1 MANRLFEVQRFA
13 PGSAWGLALLAPDAP
28 DGTPRLAALTGQGGK
43 LLVDE
48 CSGSAYKVPYAAYLR
63 AGTGHFIGGWRQ
75 DEETLEYGKV
85 VRTRATENAN
95 GPNAIAV
102 SAMAYA
108 RDLAQGATPPT
119 FGDVWQRLATRAAI
133 NADGFAPMLH
143 NVADF
148 PTARTHY
155 ATNILGG
162 NISLEAYVTLKGERM
177 AAFSWQDE
185 YGNTY
190 QMPGDAMIAGS
201 VSANNDTTQH
211 AADKTDFQL
220 HPLFLL
226 FPNVSAGARLRLHF
240 NMRAQLAASVATG
253 NGTWRPANVSVANLT
268 FALYAPPKA
277 FTDSETLLQ
286 GNYTA
291 AGTLT
296 IPLALAPVA
305 DEDGRGYAYLE
316 KKIALDVT
324 VPPSKALLLTWADG
338 LIKSLVE
345 ALAADATAYTNDPTD
360 GPEER
365 KHRERLRAE
374 LTFTLALDP
383 LLTEEPLEE
392 TT

>member
-1 MANRLFEVQRFA
+1 MANRLFEVERFA
-13 PGSAWGLALLAPDAP
+13 PDSAWGLALLAPDAP

-43 LLVDE
+43 LLADE
-48 CSGSAYKVPYAAYLR
+48 RSGNVYKVPYAAYLR

-108 RDLAQGATPPT
+108 RDLAQGVTPPT

-133 NADGFAPMLH
+133 TADSFAPMLH

-148 PTARTHY
+148 PTARTHFSHSALY
-155 ATNILGG
+155 ESIGFEVS
-162 NISLEAYVTLKGERM
+162 ITLKGDRM

-201 VSANNDTTQH
+201 VSASNDTTQH
-211 AADKTDFQL
+211 AAGKSDFQL
-220 HPLFLL
+220 EPIFLL
-226 FPNVSAGARLRLHF
+226 LPNVSAGARLRLHF
-240 NMRAQLAASVATG
+240 NVRAQLSASVATG
-253 NGTWRPANVSVANLT
+253 NGTWRPANVSVANPTL
-268 FALYAPPKA
+268 ALYAPPQA
-277 FTDSETLLQ
+277 FTNSETLLQ
-286 GNYTA
+286 GNYTS

-296 IPLALAPVA
+296 IPLALAPEA
-305 DEDGRGYAYLE
+305 DEDGRGYTYLE

-324 VPPSKALLLTWADG
+324 VPPAKALLLTWADG
-338 LIKSLVE
+338 FIKTLIE
-345 ALAADATAYTNDPTD
+345 ALAADATPYTGDPTD

>member
-13 PGSAWGLALLAPDAP
+13 PGSAWGLALLSPDAP

-43 LLVDE
+43 LLTDE
-48 CSGSAYKVPYAAYLR
+48 RSGGERVPYAAYLR

-102 SAMAYA
+102 SAMAYV

-133 NADGFAPMLH
+133 TADGFAPMLH

-155 ATNILGG
+155 ATNVINHDL
-162 NISLEAYVTLKGERM
+162 SLQATITLKGERM

-190 QMPGDAMIAGS
+190 QMPGDAMIIGA

-211 AADKTDFQL
+211 AADKTDFRL
-220 HPLFLL
+220 CPLFLL

-240 NMRAQLAASVATG
+240 NMRAQLGASVTTG
-253 NGTWRPANVSVANLT
+253 NGTWRPANVSVANPAL
-268 FALYAPPKA
+268 ALYAPPSV

-286 GNYTA
+286 GNYA
-291 AGTLT
+291 SAGSLT
-296 IPLALAPVA
+296 VPLALAPVA

-324 VPPSKALLLTWADG
+324 VPPAKALLLTWADG
-338 LIKSLVE
+338 LIKSLIE
-345 ALAADATAYTNDPTD
+345 ALAADATAYTGDPAD

-383 LLTEEPLEE
+383 LLTEEPLEK
-392 TT
+392 TS